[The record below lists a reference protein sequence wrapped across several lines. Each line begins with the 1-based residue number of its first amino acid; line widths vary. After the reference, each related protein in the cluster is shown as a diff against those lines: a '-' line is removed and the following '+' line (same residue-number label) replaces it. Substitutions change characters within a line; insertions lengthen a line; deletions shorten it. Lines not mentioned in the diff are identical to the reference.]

1 MKWILPVI
9 ICLFSMPLM
18 ASHIV
23 GGEFEIVHLE
33 GNQYRVSLIL
43 YFDELNGNP
52 GAKDNNFTTA
62 IFRKRDNFLMQNV
75 FFSSY
80 SITNVDYTQPECS
93 NGEIVTSKL
102 VYTTTLTL
110 SDTRYN
116 DPEGYYI
123 VWERCCRN
131 YTITNIFSED
141 PQAGSRQAG
150 QTFYLAFPPVVKN
163 GQPFINSSPRLF
175 PPLNDY
181 ACPRKLYYVDF
192 AGVDDD
198 GDSLAYSLVTP
209 LSTHTSDPFPPLLSA
224 PYPDVSWKPPFSLQ
238 NILGGVPDLKISDE
252 GFLTATPTQ
261 QGLYVFAVMCE
272 EFRDGEKIGEVR
284 RDFQM
289 LVVDVCPAAEP
300 PQIIGKKLTDADFT
314 FDETMNLTFS
324 NTVADGDRCIVVQ
337 VSDPDAS
344 KADDNFQERIRIKAI
359 PIGFKKDVKGILPEV
374 TAATLINGST
384 KDFQICFDKC
394 PYINGPFEVGI
405 VAYDDACSLPL
416 FDTLKVTVNVQPPP
430 NTNAYFTTPNVNE
443 LVNEGEK
450 KTWPIAGMD
459 DEGDQLIV
467 GVIVNG
473 FKAEDVGMKIVQVK
487 NELGQY
493 EGYLEWD
500 TRCDVFDF
508 SRKTEFD
515 IQILLEDV
523 DECNIS
529 SPDVM
534 TFKLRVKLPGNGDP
548 VIDSNLTP
556 DPFERTVDGLKR
568 KINESL
574 TFNVTGKD
582 PDIDY
587 LVLGVTGVG
596 FNIQDYDVSFPA
608 ATGNGSIMSPF
619 KWNIFCDNVDLEEK
633 DVFTFQF
640 IVVDNAN
647 KCRLYKADTLDVTVE
662 LFPPDNL
669 GPDLLIA
676 SLNPAIQMT
685 NNELSIELGQQ
696 ITLGLSGADPDV
708 SPQADW
714 LRLNLIDVTGTAD
727 PEGYIFAPAE
737 GRGAVSTTFTWK
749 PECSLFANITDE
761 NADWENSFTFTFNV
775 VDDRCWNQKG
785 DTVAVDITIRDVDRN
800 DDDFMPPNIITPNGD
815 RLNDFFAMVKL
826 DETTGE
832 LVNILPRDNCTGH
845 FEGISIYNR
854 WGKQVYTSTDR
865 DFQWYADGESAG
877 EYFYLIKYSDT
888 EYKGIITISFSDSQ
902 SVR

>member
-1 MKWILPVI
+1 
-9 ICLFSMPLM
+9 M

-52 GAKDNNFTTA
+52 GAKDFNFTTA

-75 FFSSY
+75 FFSDFAIS
-80 SITNVDYTQPECS
+80 NVEYTQPECS

-123 VWERCCRN
+123 IWERCCRN
-131 YTITNIFSED
+131 YTITNIFSDD
-141 PQAGSRQAG
+141 PLVASRQAG

-163 GQPFINSSPRLF
+163 GEPFINSSPRLF

-181 ACPRKLYYVDF
+181 ACPRKPYYVDF

-198 GDSLAYSLVTP
+198 GDSLVYSLVTP
-209 LSTHTSDPFPPLLSA
+209 LSTHSPDPFPPLLPA
-224 PYPDVSWKPPFSLQ
+224 PYPTVDWKPPFSLQ
-238 NILGGVPDLKISDE
+238 NILGGAPDLKISDE

-300 PQIIGKKLTDADFT
+300 PQILGKKLSDAGFT
-314 FDETMNLTFS
+314 FDETMNVTFS
-324 NTVADGDRCIVVQ
+324 NTVADGNRCIEVQ

-359 PIGFKKDVKGILPEV
+359 PIGFKKDVRGILPEV

-384 KDFQICFDKC
+384 QNFQICFDKC
-394 PYINGPFEVGI
+394 PYLNGPFQVGI

-416 FDTLKVTVNVQPPP
+416 FDTLKVTVNIQPPP
-430 NTNAYFTTPNVNE
+430 NSNAYFTTPNVDE
-443 LVNEGEK
+443 LVNEGDK

-459 DEGDQLIV
+459 DDGDQLIV

-487 NELGQY
+487 NEAGQY

-508 SRKTEFD
+508 SKKTEFD

-556 DPFERTVDGLKR
+556 DLFERTVDGLKR

-587 LVLGVTGVG
+587 IVLGVTGVG

-608 ATGNGSIMSPF
+608 ATGNGSIISPF
-619 KWNIFCDNVDLEEK
+619 RWNIFCDNVDLEEK
-633 DVFTFQF
+633 DIFTFQF

-647 KCRLYKADTLDVTVE
+647 KCRLYKADTLDVTVQ

-676 SLNPAIQMT
+676 SLNPAVQMT

-714 LRLNLIDVTGTAD
+714 LRLNLIDVTGTAN

-785 DTVAVDITIRDVDRN
+785 DTVAVDITVRDVDRN

-826 DETTGE
+826 DEATGE